1 MNKPWLSGNSYLR
14 QVSTLS
20 VDPKK
25 HMTFCTQS
33 ASEQQ
38 LVLEAIQQ
46 FVALMSCGK
55 ELTVVISKLNKRV
68 GTIGLSVVDSREM
81 S

>member
-1 MNKPWLSGNSYLR
+1 MTKSWLSGNSYLR

-20 VDPKK
+20 SDPKK
-25 HMTFCTQS
+25 HMTFCTQQE
-33 ASEQQ
+33 SEQQ

-46 FVALMSCGK
+46 YVGRMTYGV
-55 ELTVVISKLNKRV
+55 ELHVRIQKLSKNV
-68 GTIGLSVVDSREM
+68 GTIAVFVEDLKEM

>member
-1 MNKPWLSGNSYLR
+1 MKEWLSGNSYLR

-20 VDPKK
+20 SDPKK
-25 HMTFCTQS
+25 HMTFCTQQ

-46 FVALMSCGK
+46 YVEVMSSGK

-68 GTIGLSVVDSREM
+68 GTIAIFVEDSKEM
-81 S
+81 ST